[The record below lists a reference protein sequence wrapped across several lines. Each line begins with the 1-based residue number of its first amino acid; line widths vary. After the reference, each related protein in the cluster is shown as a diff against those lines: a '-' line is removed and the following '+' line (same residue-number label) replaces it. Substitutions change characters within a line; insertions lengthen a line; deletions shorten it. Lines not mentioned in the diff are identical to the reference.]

1 MCQIFFLFKFFF
13 EILIFII
20 KYYNFNTLLFYF
32 LLLQTNGTFYKKY
45 LPLLDDFIKSNR
57 SKVPGNTTLTSY
69 ATLMYDSLWTIGIAL
84 NRTETVLKTKGY
96 SLTDFTYKGTSVHSW
111 SNISNILASKMQET
125 DFLGVSVSEVL
136 FTSKE

>member
-1 MCQIFFLFKFFF
+1 M
-13 EILIFII
+13 
-20 KYYNFNTLLFYF
+20 
-32 LLLQTNGTFYKKY
+32 LQTNGTFYEKY
-45 LPLLDDFIKSNR
+45 LSRLDDFIKSNE

-84 NRTETVLKTKGY
+84 NRTEAVLKMKGY
-96 SLTDFTYKGTSVHSW
+96 SLTDFTYKGAPAHSW

-136 FTSKE
+136 FISKE